1 MQNTSVCNE
10 IVADKLQKT
19 LEDFQIMRNQFN
31 DQQVENKMLN
41 KEVDLMRRKITQ
53 MQSDQTR
60 LLQFDV
66 VLNILF

>member
-1 MQNTSVCNE
+1 MQNLSIGNG

-19 LEDFQIMRNQFN
+19 LENFEVLRSQFN

-60 LLQFDV
+60 L
-66 VLNILF
+66 